1 MQPCGRHAMKKL
13 VLSLAVLLVLAAGF
27 FAVSP
32 YISVLAIQK
41 GVANDDSATLI
52 RYIDFPVL
60 RQNVKEQLRASSKK
74 ENEAGQNNF
83 VSALMNGF
91 RASVI
96 DSMVE
101 TLVTPENLAS
111 VMSGKRSF
119 SLGGEK
125 PPAEQAQPENEKK
138 IFSDARFTYDS
149 FEQFSVWVPDQKGVE
164 TQLVLQRRGLVWKLV
179 NIIFPSQ
186 KS

>member
-1 MQPCGRHAMKKL
+1 
-13 VLSLAVLLVLAAGF
+13 
-27 FAVSP
+27 
-32 YISVLAIQK
+32 
-41 GVANDDSATLI
+41 
-52 RYIDFPVL
+52 
-60 RQNVKEQLRASSKK
+60 
-74 ENEAGQNNF
+74 
-83 VSALMNGF
+83 
-91 RASVI
+91 
-96 DSMVE
+96 
-101 TLVTPENLAS
+101 VTPENLAS